1 VVRFKED
8 VGKINSGGR
17 YVKTVLGRASV
28 YWPED
33 KAMEEGKWQVV
44 GITLSSAAEDFIV
57 TPI

>member
-1 VVRFKED
+1 MRGVRWTLCED
-8 VGKINSGGR
+8 CTS
-17 YVKTVLGRASV
+17 RASV